1 MSSPTPEHASD
12 QPRYGFGRARPA
24 VKPLPVI
31 GLDVGG
37 TAMKGLLV
45 RLPAEVESPTDAD
58 AGAVPVP
65 EVLAAVRRD
74 TPVADGPDAIVATM
88 ADAMSELRS
97 HAITY
102 GSAPPAFGGA
112 VAPGIVDEQAGVVV
126 HAVNLGLV
134 DVPLAAALSKAT
146 DMTVVAGHDVRAGG
160 LAEATVGAGRGHQN
174 VLFVPLGTGIAA
186 SCLVDGHPLVAGGYA
201 GELGHVVVVPD
212 GEPCPCGQRGCLERY
227 ASAAAI
233 ARHYNERSGNAV
245 AGAAEVA
252 ARLADDP
259 IARQVWDSAIDA
271 LSTALVM
278 ACAVLGPEVV
288 VIGGGLARAGE
299 ALLTPIRAQ
308 LDRRM
313 TFHRRPTVVPAALG
327 DQAGALGAAI
337 MAARAGAAAK
347 GDAA

>member
-1 MSSPTPEHASD
+1 MTNSGTPDAAD
-12 QPRYGFGRARPA
+12 PATQRFGFGHGRPKP
-24 VKPLPVI
+24 KPLPVI

-45 RLPAEVESPTDAD
+45 RLTPDA
-58 AGAVPVP
+58 PP
-65 EVLAAVRRD
+65 EVMAGVRRQ

-102 GSAPPAFGGA
+102 GSQPPAFGGA
-112 VAPGIVDEQAGVVV
+112 VAPGIVDEDAGVVV
-126 HAVNLGLV
+126 NAVNLGLV
-134 DVPLAAALSKAT
+134 NVPLAETLSKAT

-186 SCLVDGHPLVAGGYA
+186 SCLVDGRPLVAGGYA

-227 ASAAAI
+227 ASAAAV
-233 ARHYNERSGNAV
+233 ARRYRERSGHAV
-245 AGAAEVA
+245 AGAAQVV

-259 IARQVWDSAIDA
+259 VARQVWDEATDT
-271 LSTALVM
+271 LSTALLLS
-278 ACAVLGPEVV
+278 CALLGPEVV
-288 VIGGGLARAGE
+288 VLGGGLAQAGD
-299 ALLTPIRAQ
+299 ALLDPVREQ
-308 LDRRM
+308 LAARM
-313 TFHRRPTVVPAALG
+313 TFHRRPAVVAAALG

-337 MAARAGAAAK
+337 MASRAG
-347 GDAA
+347 